1 MNHRSS
7 KVVTRE
13 RNQCVCADAK
23 RVSANDKNKSPCPL
37 TRPTSLEMLKYPTS
51 VEQFVATKF
60 AEMKL
65 RQIAGF
71 LRVAEAFS
79 LPQISVR

>member
-1 MNHRSS
+1 
-7 KVVTRE
+7 
-13 RNQCVCADAK
+13 
-23 RVSANDKNKSPCPL
+23 
-37 TRPTSLEMLKYPTS
+37 LKYPTS